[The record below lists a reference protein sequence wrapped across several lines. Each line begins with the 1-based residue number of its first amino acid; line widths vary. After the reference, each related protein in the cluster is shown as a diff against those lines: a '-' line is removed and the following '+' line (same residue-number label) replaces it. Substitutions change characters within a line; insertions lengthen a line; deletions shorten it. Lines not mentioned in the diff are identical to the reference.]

1 MWMNP
6 MSPAVPALSIDPAD
20 VDPASARPPTAVAR
34 GDAGAVQ
41 QATITFASPAA
52 GVADGD
58 DSTAAATPR

>member
-6 MSPAVPALSIDPAD
+6 MSPAVAALSIDAAEADTPAG
-20 VDPASARPPTAVAR
+20 RPPMALP
-34 GDAGAVQ
+34 GNDAGAIQ

-58 DSTAAATPR
+58 DSKAAATPR